1 MSIYNQPRKRVIQL
15 IIAVGVI
22 IIVSRLFF
30 LQVIEKKYSKLS
42 DANSVLKKIVY
53 PGRGIIY
60 DRKGRSVLQNDVMY
74 DLMVTPSVVKDIDT
88 TYLCDI
94 LGIDRVEFK
103 KRIVAAI
110 IKNGR
115 VRQSVFASL
124 LLPVTFSKL
133 QESMYMFQPGFE
145 LIQRQIRSYP
155 YQAAANIL
163 GYIGEISPQMQ
174 ANPAFSAYQMGDY
187 LGMTGLERT
196 YENVLMG
203 QRGTQYLLKDNL
215 NRPQG
220 AYERGEFDTAAV
232 AGKNLNLSLDIDL
245 QVLGER
251 LMHNKIGSIVAI
263 DPKTGGIL
271 ALVSGPGYNPNLLTG
286 SYRARNF
293 SKLSADTT
301 KPLFNR
307 AIQGTY
313 APGSSIKPLTALIA
327 LDEGIIT
334 PDYGYPC
341 NGAYWSC
348 GRRIGCEHSDAG
360 HAANLRLAI
369 SHSCNSYFVNLY
381 RMEVDARK
389 WGSVNEGHQKWYEY
403 MTSFGMGHRLG
414 VDIPS
419 ENPGYAIDTA
429 GMNKR
434 YHGQWNSCT
443 ELYVGMGQGAVAV
456 TPIQM
461 ANAMCIIANKGYY
474 YLPHFVQQ
482 IENDSTGLLDKYKE
496 RHVVAHIMD
505 TAYKSVIYGMEDV
518 VERGSGRNAQVE
530 GEIICGKTGTA
541 ENNALVNGV
550 LKKMKSHAFFVA
562 FAPRDNP
569 KIAIAVIVENV
580 GFGNTFAAPIA
591 SLMMEKYL
599 HDTISV
605 KKKMIVKNI
614 LDNNTMDPVVQAKS
628 RLDSLNGAT
637 ARLTTDQILNFY
649 FHN

>member
-22 IIVSRLFF
+22 VIVSRLFF

-74 DLMVTPSVVKDIDT
+74 DLMVTPSGVKNIDTAYLCNILDIDT
-88 TYLCDI
+88 
-94 LGIDRVEFK
+94 VEFK
-103 KRIVAAI
+103 KRIIAAI

-174 ANPAFSAYQMGDY
+174 TNPAFSAYQMGDY

-271 ALVSGPGYNPNLLTG
+271 ALVSGPTYNPNLLTG

-293 SKLSADTT
+293 NKLFADTT

-360 HAANLRLAI
+360 HAGNLRLAI

-414 VDIPS
+414 IDIPS

-482 IENDSTGLLDKYKE
+482 IENDSSRLLDKYKE
-496 RHVVAHIMD
+496 RHVVAHIKD
-505 TAYKSVIYGMEDV
+505 TAYQSVIYGMEDV

-541 ENNALVNGV
+541 ENNAFVNGV

-614 LDNNTMDPVVQAKS
+614 LDNNTMDPVIQAKS